1 MSCDLC
7 FSQAGDFLCQHMGI
21 QGSSG
26 NLGVLSIEQ
35 EMIVHLYAHQSVRV
49 FRFQLQI
56 FFRKR
61 GKVLFCFGG
70 FYLLRVARPGSF
82 DRGFG
87 LGLSVSIS
95 GFALG
100 F

>member
-1 MSCDLC
+1 
-7 FSQAGDFLCQHMGI
+7 MGI

-35 EMIVHLYAHQSVRV
+35 EMIVNPYTNQSVWV

-61 GKVLFCFGG
+61 GKVLLRFRG
-70 FYLLRVARPGSF
+70 FYLLWVARPGSF
-82 DRGFG
+82 DSCFG
-87 LGLSVSIS
+87 LWLSVSLS
-95 GFALG
+95 NLSLKV
-100 F
+100 